1 METVTTSRLSSGKIR
16 PRLDSL
22 MSRIL
27 ITGSTG
33 FIGSAVLRQALAA
46 GHEVGVLLRP
56 GHAAPRS
63 DSTGCASLDSP
74 SPASPAVTVLT
85 GSMAE
90 PPWEDLRRFSPDT
103 LIHCAWI
110 ATPGVYLE
118 SPENELHAQ
127 WSEALAL
134 GLIEQGLQQLVV
146 LGTCI
151 EYRMGSARLHETE
164 TPLEPTTP
172 YARAKDQLRRRL
184 VERLADHPGVRMA
197 WGRVFYPYGE
207 GEHPARLCSS
217 LISSLR
223 RGDEVVL
230 KTPES
235 TKDYIHISD
244 LAGAILRVAEAHVD
258 GPVNLGTG
266 EGVTIREIAD
276 RLATL
281 LGRPDRVRVSNSAA
295 PDPLGFIVADA
306 GRLRKLGWE
315 PKVTLESGL
324 RRLID
329 TPHS

>member
-1 METVTTSRLSSGKIR
+1 
-16 PRLDSL
+16 

-56 GHAAPRS
+56 GHAAPR
-63 DSTGCASLDSP
+63 TDSP
-74 SPASPAVTVLT
+74 ASTFPASPAVTALT
-85 GSMAE
+85 GSMAQ

-134 GLIEQGLQQLVV
+134 GLVEQGLRQLVV

-184 VERLADHPGVRMA
+184 VEQLADHPGVRMA

-244 LAGAILRVAEAHVD
+244 LAGAILRVAEAQMD

-266 EGVTIREIAD
+266 SGVTVREIAE

-281 LGRPDRVRVSNSAA
+281 LERTDRVRVASPAA
-295 PDPLGFIVADA
+295 PDPLGFIVANA

-329 TPHS
+329 TTHS

>member
-1 METVTTSRLSSGKIR
+1 
-16 PRLDSL
+16 

-33 FIGSAVLRQALAA
+33 FIGSAVLHRALTA

-56 GHAAPRS
+56 GHPAPPR
-63 DSTGCASLDSP
+63 A
-74 SPASPAVTVLT
+74 PAITVVT

-90 PPWEDLRRFSPDT
+90 PPWEALRAFAPDT

-110 ATPGVYLE
+110 ATPGLYLE
-118 SPENELHAQ
+118 SPENWNHVE
-127 WSEALAL
+127 WSESLVMRL
-134 GLIEQGLQQLVV
+134 VEQGLQQLVV

-151 EYRMGSARLHETE
+151 EYRMGPDRLHETE
-164 TPLEPTTP
+164 TSLDPKTP
-172 YARAKDQLRRRL
+172 YALAKDRLRRRL
-184 VERLADHPGVRMA
+184 VERLTDHPGVRLA

-217 LISSLR
+217 LISTLR

-230 KTPES
+230 RTPDS

-244 LAGAILRVAEAHVD
+244 LAEAILRVAEARVD

-266 EGVTIREIAD
+266 TGVTVREIAD
-276 RLATL
+276 RLAAM
-281 LGRPDRVRVSNSAA
+281 LGRADRVRTSSPTV
-295 PDPLGFIVADA
+295 PDPLGDIVADA

-329 TPHS
+329 TTIA

>member
-1 METVTTSRLSSGKIR
+1 
-16 PRLDSL
+16 

-46 GHEVGVLLRP
+46 GHEVGVLIQP
-56 GHAAPRS
+56 GHPATRTHSAP
-63 DSTGCASLDSP
+63 SP
-74 SPASPAVTVLT
+74 DPASPAVTVLT

-90 PPWEDLRRFSPDT
+90 PPWEALRQFLPDT

-127 WSEALAL
+127 WSEALSL
-134 GLIEQGLQQLVV
+134 RLVEQGLQQLVV

-184 VERLADHPGVRMA
+184 VEQLADHPGVRMA

-266 EGVTIREIAD
+266 NGVTVREIAD

-281 LGRPDRVRVSNSAA
+281 LGRPDGVRALSPAA

-306 GRLRKLGWE
+306 GQLRKLGWE

-329 TPHS
+329 TLTS

>member
-1 METVTTSRLSSGKIR
+1 ML
-16 PRLDSL
+16 
-22 MSRIL
+22 RIL

-33 FIGSAVLRQALAA
+33 FVGSAVLRQALAA
-46 GHEVGVLLRP
+46 GHEVGVLIRP
-56 GHAAPRS
+56 RPPAP
-63 DSTGCASLDSP
+63 GIE
-74 SPASPAVTVLT
+74 SPASPAPSATAVTLLA

-90 PPWEDLRRFSPDT
+90 PPWEALRRFSPDT

-110 ATPGVYLE
+110 ATPGAYLE
-118 SPENELHAQ
+118 SPENEHHAQ

-134 GLIEQGLQQLVV
+134 GLVEQGLQQLVV
-146 LGTCI
+146 VGTCI

-184 VERLADHPGVRMA
+184 IERLAHHPGVRLA
-197 WGRVFYPYGE
+197 WSRVFYPYGE

-244 LAGAILRVAEAHVD
+244 LAGAILRVAEARWD
-258 GPVNLGTG
+258 GSVNLGTG
-266 EGVTIREIAD
+266 NGVTVREIAD
-276 RLATL
+276 RLATS
-281 LGRPDRVRVSNSAA
+281 LGRPDRVRALSPAA

-315 PKVTLESGL
+315 PKVTIEAGL

-329 TPHS
+329 TRHL

>member
-1 METVTTSRLSSGKIR
+1 
-16 PRLDSL
+16 

-46 GHEVGVLLRP
+46 GHEVGVLVRP
-56 GHAAPRS
+56 RPPAPR
-63 DSTGCASLDSP
+63 TE
-74 SPASPAVTVLT
+74 SPAFPASSSTAVTVLT

-90 PPWEDLRRFSPDT
+90 PPWEALHQFSPDT

-110 ATPGVYLE
+110 ATPGAYLE
-118 SPENELHAQ
+118 SPENEHHAQ
-127 WSEALAL
+127 WSETLAL
-134 GLIEQGLQQLVV
+134 GLIEQGLQQLVI

-151 EYRMGSARLHETE
+151 EYRMGLARLHETE

-184 VERLADHPGVRMA
+184 VERLAHHPGVRLA

-244 LAGAILRVAEAHVD
+244 LAGAILRVAEARLD
-258 GPVNLGTG
+258 GSVNLGTG

-281 LGRPDRVRVSNSAA
+281 LGRPDGVRALIPAA

-306 GRLRKLGWE
+306 GQLRKLGWE

-329 TPHS
+329 TRHS

>member
-1 METVTTSRLSSGKIR
+1 LKGNRHNVEIVVGEDPPKTTSV
-16 PRLDSL
+16 
-22 MSRIL
+22 MARIL

-33 FIGSAVLRQALAA
+33 FIGSAVLRQALDA
-46 GHEVGVLLRP
+46 GHEVGVLVRREHP
-56 GHAAPRS
+56 APK
-63 DSTGCASLDSP
+63 TA
-74 SPASPAVTVLT
+74 SPASASSPAVTVLT

-90 PPWEDLRRFSPDT
+90 PPWEALRRFSADT

-110 ATPGVYLE
+110 ATPGAYLE
-118 SPENELHAQ
+118 SPENEHHAQ

-134 GLIEQGLQQLVV
+134 GLVEQGLQQLVI

-172 YARAKDQLRRRL
+172 YARAKYQLRRRL
-184 VERLADHPGVRMA
+184 VERLAHHPGVRLA
-197 WGRVFYPYGE
+197 WGRVFYSYGE
-207 GEHPARLCSS
+207 GEHRARLCSS

-244 LAGAILRVAEAHVD
+244 LAGAILRVAEARLD
-258 GPVNLGTG
+258 GSVNLGTG
-266 EGVTIREIAD
+266 EGVTIREIAE

-281 LGRPDRVRVSNSAA
+281 LERPDRVRVASPTA

-329 TPHS
+329 TPTS

>member
-1 METVTTSRLSSGKIR
+1 
-16 PRLDSL
+16 

-56 GHAAPRS
+56 GHAAPR
-63 DSTGCASLDSP
+63 TDSP
-74 SPASPAVTVLT
+74 ASTSPASPAVTALT
-85 GSMAE
+85 GSMAQ

-134 GLIEQGLQQLVV
+134 GLVEQGLQQLVV

-184 VERLADHPGVRMA
+184 VERLADHPGVRLA

-266 EGVTIREIAD
+266 EGVTIREIAE

>member
-16 PRLDSL
+16 PRLIPL

-56 GHAAPRS
+56 GHAAPR
-63 DSTGCASLDSP
+63 TDSP
-74 SPASPAVTVLT
+74 ASTFPASPAVTALT
-85 GSMAE
+85 GSMAQ

-134 GLIEQGLQQLVV
+134 GLVEQGLRQLVV

-184 VERLADHPGVRMA
+184 VEQLADHPGVRMA

-244 LAGAILRVAEAHVD
+244 LAGAILRVAEAQMD

-266 EGVTIREIAD
+266 SGVTVREIAE

-281 LGRPDRVRVSNSAA
+281 LERTDRVRVASPAA

-329 TPHS
+329 THHS

>member
-16 PRLDSL
+16 PRLIPL

-56 GHAAPRS
+56 GHAAPR
-63 DSTGCASLDSP
+63 TDSP
-74 SPASPAVTVLT
+74 ASTSPASPAVTALT
-85 GSMAE
+85 GSMAQ

-134 GLIEQGLQQLVV
+134 GLVEQGLRQLVV

-184 VERLADHPGVRMA
+184 VEPLADHPGVRMA

-244 LAGAILRVAEAHVD
+244 LAGAILRVAEAQMD

-266 EGVTIREIAD
+266 SGVTVREIAE

-281 LGRPDRVRVSNSAA
+281 LERTDRVRVASPAA
-295 PDPLGFIVADA
+295 PDPLGFIVANA

-329 TPHS
+329 TTHS

>member
-1 METVTTSRLSSGKIR
+1 MKTVTTSRLSSGKIR
-16 PRLDSL
+16 PRLDPL

-63 DSTGCASLDSP
+63 DSPAST

-110 ATPGVYLE
+110 ATPGAYLE

-184 VERLADHPGVRMA
+184 VERLADHPGVRLA

>member
-16 PRLDSL
+16 PRLIPL

-56 GHAAPRS
+56 GHAAPR
-63 DSTGCASLDSP
+63 TDSP
-74 SPASPAVTVLT
+74 ASTSPASPAVTALT
-85 GSMAE
+85 GSMAQ

-134 GLIEQGLQQLVV
+134 GLVEQGLRQLVV

-184 VERLADHPGVRMA
+184 VEQLADHPGVRMA

-244 LAGAILRVAEAHVD
+244 LAGAILRVAEAQMD

-266 EGVTIREIAD
+266 SGVTVREIAE

-281 LGRPDRVRVSNSAA
+281 LERTDRVRVASPAA

-329 TPHS
+329 TTHS

>member
-16 PRLDSL
+16 PRLIPL

-56 GHAAPRS
+56 GHAAPR
-63 DSTGCASLDSP
+63 TDSP
-74 SPASPAVTVLT
+74 ASTSPASPAVTALT
-85 GSMAE
+85 GSMAQ

-134 GLIEQGLQQLVV
+134 GLVEQGLRQLVV

-184 VERLADHPGVRMA
+184 VEQLADHPGVRMA

-244 LAGAILRVAEAHVD
+244 LAGAILRVAEAQMD

-266 EGVTIREIAD
+266 SGVTVREIAD

-281 LGRPDRVRVSNSAA
+281 LERTDRVRVASPAA

-329 TPHS
+329 THHS

>member
-16 PRLDSL
+16 PRLIPL

-56 GHAAPRS
+56 GHPATR
-63 DSTGCASLDSP
+63 TDSP
-74 SPASPAVTVLT
+74 ASTFPASPAVTALT
-85 GSMAE
+85 GSMAQ

-134 GLIEQGLQQLVV
+134 GLVEQGLRQLVV

-184 VERLADHPGVRMA
+184 VEQLADHPGVRMA

-244 LAGAILRVAEAHVD
+244 LAGAILRVAEAQMD

-266 EGVTIREIAD
+266 SGVTVREIAE

-281 LGRPDRVRVSNSAA
+281 LERTDRVRVASPAA
-295 PDPLGFIVADA
+295 PDPLGFIVANA

-329 TPHS
+329 TTHS

>member
-16 PRLDSL
+16 PRLIPL

-56 GHAAPRS
+56 GHAAPR
-63 DSTGCASLDSP
+63 TDSP
-74 SPASPAVTVLT
+74 ASTSPASPAVTALT
-85 GSMAE
+85 GSMAQ

-134 GLIEQGLQQLVV
+134 GLVEQGLRQLVV

-184 VERLADHPGVRMA
+184 VEQLADHPGVRMA

-244 LAGAILRVAEAHVD
+244 LAGAILRVAEAQMD

-266 EGVTIREIAD
+266 SGVTVREIAE

-281 LGRPDRVRVSNSAA
+281 LERTDRVRVASPAA
-295 PDPLGFIVADA
+295 PDPLGFIVANA

-329 TPHS
+329 TTHS